1 MAEDV
6 SVLGF
11 FVDVYG
17 WIDEN
22 ILGLITTG
30 TVLVA
35 LYIVYKF
42 LIREIDRLK
51 EKEVLDISTASLFK
65 KILKWTSYIII
76 SVLIF
81 NTLGIQIDFFLGLWV
96 LAGGTIIGF
105 ASMNTIGNA
114 LAGLIIMASRPFK
127 IRDRLFFQDQFVIV
141 EDIDL
146 IYTRMRTLDNVVI
159 SVPNQ
164 LILESVIANQSVYDI
179 IRRRI
184 VVTIDYSEKPERIKE
199 ILLTSTKDVEEIIA
213 EPAPY
218 VWITDFPNYAM
229 EYTLFYYIGDTQ
241 KSQMIDAKVREAVI
255 NEFTKNGIDMSTP
268 NLIKSMS

>member
-1 MAEDV
+1 MAEEV
-6 SVLGF
+6 SILGF
-11 FVDVYG
+11 LVNVYG

-22 ILGLITTG
+22 VLGLITTG
-30 TVLVA
+30 VLLVII
-35 LYIVYKF
+35 YIVYNF
-42 LIREIDRLK
+42 LIK
-51 EKEVLDISTASLFK
+51 EVDKIKDKEVLDVSTASLFK
-65 KILKWTSYIII
+65 KILKWTSYIIVT
-76 SVLIF
+76 VLVF

-127 IRDRLFFQDQFVIV
+127 MRDRLFFQDQYVVV

-164 LILESVIANQSVYDI
+164 VILESVIANQSVYEL

-184 VVTIDYSEKPERIKE
+184 VVTADYSEKPERIRG
-199 ILLTSTKDVEEIIA
+199 ILLSAIKDIEEIMP

-241 KSQMIDAKVREAVI
+241 RVQSIDAKVREAVV
-255 NEFTKNGIDMSTP
+255 NEFDANGIDMSTP
-268 NLIKSMS
+268 NLVKSMK

>member
-1 MAEDV
+1 MVDGSA
-6 SVLGF
+6 VLGF
-11 FVDVYG
+11 FVNAYD
-17 WIDEN
+17 WIDAN
-22 ILGLITTG
+22 IIELITTG
-30 TVLVA
+30 VTLVA
-35 LYIVYKF
+35 IYFAYRL
-42 LIREIDRLK
+42 LIREVDRLK
-51 EKEVLDISTASLFK
+51 TREVLDVSTAALFK
-65 KILKWTSYIII
+65 KILKWTLYIII
-76 SVLIF
+76 LVLVF

-127 IRDRLFFQDQFVIV
+127 IRDRLFFQDQYVVV

-164 LILESVIANQSVYDI
+164 VILESVIANQSVYEV

-184 VVTIDYSEKPERIKE
+184 VITADYSEKPERIRG
-199 ILLTSTKDVEEIIA
+199 LLLEAVKDIEEVTD

-218 VWITDFPNYAM
+218 VWITDFPSYAM
-229 EYTLFYYIGDTQ
+229 EYTLFYYIRDIQ
-241 KSQMIDAKVREAVI
+241 SVQRVDALVREAI
-255 NEFTKNGIDMSTP
+255 ISGFSANGIDMSTP
-268 NLIKSMS
+268 NLIKSVS

>member
-6 SVLGF
+6 SVLGL
-11 FVDVYG
+11 FVDAYG

-30 TVLVA
+30 MVLIV

-51 EKEVLDISTASLFK
+51 EREVLDVSTASLFK
-65 KILKWTSYIII
+65 KITKWTTYIIVA
-76 SVLIF
+76 VLVF

-127 IRDRLFFQDQFVIV
+127 MRDRLFFQDQYVVV

-164 LILESVIANQSVYDI
+164 VLLESVIANQSVYEV

-184 VVTIDYSEKPERIKE
+184 VVTADYSENPEHIRE
-199 ILLTSTKDVEEIIA
+199 ILLSAIKDIEEIIL

-241 KSQMIDAKVREAVI
+241 RVQSIDAKVREAVV
-255 NEFTKNGIDMSTP
+255 NEFGVNGIDMSTP
-268 NLIKSMS
+268 NLVKSLK

>member
-1 MAEDV
+1 MAEEV
-6 SVLGF
+6 SILGF
-11 FVDVYG
+11 LVNVYG

-22 ILGLITTG
+22 VLGLITTG
-30 TVLVA
+30 ILLVII
-35 LYIVYKF
+35 YIVYNF
-42 LIREIDRLK
+42 LIKEVDRIK
-51 EKEVLDISTASLFK
+51 DKEVLDVSTASLFK
-65 KILKWTSYIII
+65 KILKWTSYIIVT
-76 SVLIF
+76 VLVF

-127 IRDRLFFQDQFVIV
+127 MRDRLFFQDQYVVV

-164 LILESVIANQSVYDI
+164 VILESVIANQSVYEL
-179 IRRRI
+179 IRRRT
-184 VVTIDYSEKPERIKE
+184 VVTADYSEKPERIRG
-199 ILLTSTKDVEEIIA
+199 ILLSAIKDIEEIMP

-229 EYTLFYYIGDTQ
+229 EYTLFYYIGDTKRVQ
-241 KSQMIDAKVREAVI
+241 SIDAKVREAVV
-255 NEFTKNGIDMSTP
+255 NEFDANGIDMSTP
-268 NLIKSMS
+268 NLVKSLK

>member
-1 MAEDV
+1 MADEV
-6 SVLGF
+6 SVLGL
-11 FVDVYG
+11 FVDAYG

-22 ILGLITTG
+22 ILELITTG
-30 TVLVA
+30 TVLIV
-35 LYIVYKF
+35 LYMVYKF
-42 LIREIDRLK
+42 LLREIDRLK
-51 EKEVLDISTASLFK
+51 LKEVLDVSTASLFK
-65 KILKWTSYIII
+65 KILKWTTYIIVT
-76 SVLIF
+76 VLVF

-127 IRDRLFFQDQFVIV
+127 MRDRLFFQDQYVVV

-164 LILESVIANQSVYDI
+164 VILESVIANQSVYEL

-184 VVTIDYSEKPERIKE
+184 VVTADYSEKPEYVREILLSAIKE
-199 ILLTSTKDVEEIIA
+199 IEEIIP

-241 KSQMIDAKVREAVI
+241 RVQSIDAKVREAVV
-255 NEFTKNGIDMSTP
+255 NEFSANGIDMSTP
-268 NLIKSMS
+268 NLVKSMK